1 MTIINN
7 VAAATDREGLSISTT
22 NVLLN
27 IVPTIT
33 DPGTNEVAANISD
46 PDHSLNYTCGTAVAD
61 FSVSYGAQSNISY
74 VAISGHT
81 AATPTQATIEL
92 YNDTTLIDSVVLQ
105 RNNNV
110 MFTFAPQAFQN
121 LIVKFVTVPN
131 NYQTTVSFIAAG
143 EIVTLLKGQQAG
155 YARNWL
161 NRHTTQRTSS
171 TLEVA
176 PISSTQ
182 RSKALPGTLS
192 MPNELAIFTEGTWQT
207 FVDFSYEQPFFIKEF
222 KSKPES
228 TYLCYDPTHGFKSH
242 PQTPTLDVITLKFTA
257 FNGLF

>member
-27 IVPTIT
+27 LVPTIT
-33 DPGTNEVAANISD
+33 DPGTNEVASNISD
-46 PDHSLNYTCGTAVAD
+46 PDHSLNYTCGTTVAD
-61 FSVSYGAQSNISY
+61 FSVSYGAQTNISY

-131 NYQTTVSFIAAG
+131 NYQMTVSFIAAG
-143 EIVTLLKGQQAG
+143 EYLTIAKGQQAG
-155 YARNWL
+155 YMRNWL
-161 NRHTTQRTSS
+161 TRHTTQRTSS
-171 TLEVA
+171 TLEVG

-182 RSKALPGTLS
+182 RSKALSGMLS
-192 MPNELAIFTEGTWQT
+192 LPNELAIFAEGTWQT